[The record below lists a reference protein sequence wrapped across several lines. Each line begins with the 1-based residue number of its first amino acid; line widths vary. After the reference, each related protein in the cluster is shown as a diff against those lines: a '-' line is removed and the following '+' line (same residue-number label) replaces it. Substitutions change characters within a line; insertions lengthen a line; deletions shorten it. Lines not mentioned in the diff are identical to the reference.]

1 MGKYQITTAVEN
13 CSGCLR
19 CQLGCSFANTRT
31 FKPVAANI
39 RVELTKG
46 DCTIFFTDNCL
57 SCGVCAD
64 NCFYDALTKTVKENN
79 S

>member
-1 MGKYQITTAVEN
+1 MGKYQITTTVEN

-31 FKPVAANI
+31 FKPFAANI
-39 RVELTKG
+39 HVELVQN
-46 DCTIFFTDNCL
+46 DCTIVFADECIA
-57 SCGVCAD
+57 CGMCAD
-64 NCFYDALTKTVKENN
+64 NCFYGALTKTIKEND